1 MSLKLTLTQLCSGK
15 LARLVSR
22 VSLGGYIGT
31 MAFESQQSRE
41 SCKARLSVKGALFRV
56 IYHRV
61 LSSESLEVEKIEP
74 IK

>member
-31 MAFESQQSRE
+31 MAFESQQSRD
-41 SCKARLSVKGALFRV
+41 SCKARLSVNGALFRV
-56 IYHRV
+56 IYYKV
-61 LSSESLEVEKIEP
+61 LSSEPLEGRE
-74 IK
+74 